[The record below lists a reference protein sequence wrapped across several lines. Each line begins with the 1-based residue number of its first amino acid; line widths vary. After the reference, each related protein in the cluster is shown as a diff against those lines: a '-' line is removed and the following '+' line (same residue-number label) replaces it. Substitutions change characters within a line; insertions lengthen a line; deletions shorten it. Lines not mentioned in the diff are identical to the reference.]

1 MPTSTSECHCE
12 DTPHARTRARQ
23 VSLGG
28 NMQQQP
34 AGDATVVGGVLASV
48 TALVKKQGDTMIRH
62 RTDIAAALPTLRRG
76 DSASGVA
83 SAFAM
88 AESMQGAGVDTQM
101 SRSASPAKL
110 RRGVASGAGSGGGS
124 GGEVKIKD
132 PLSGRLQRD
141 LKELK
146 QKMVEQASKHAM
158 ETEKLKKQLGDARV
172 ALNVRKAQDKQHA
185 QQEAVAAH
193 DAAADVE
200 REQLKADG
208 EELRARCRELEEA
221 KAQLAKELA
230 AHDGALAT
238 ERQQRL
244 ALEHQLSGPAGR
256 KSPAP
261 AAPALESKGKA
272 VVGGKRSLKT
282 PTTATTGG
290 GGGGGGKKSGGEQGQ
305 EGLHEEVV
313 RLRTELYS
321 LQVGEEE
328 QRRHVATL
336 EERLADLSAQLR
348 DAQMAAQLAAASTH
362 AGGRVPPH
370 EDAAAQGQRQGRRG
384 SDRAREREEREA
396 MAAGKVEAELEQA
409 ASSLETLD
417 MATEMQRSAQ
427 RQLRAAHA
435 EMQALQ
441 AALDEERRDAE
452 KRVDDVRARM
462 SEQRAALE
470 EQCAGLRRER
480 NACKDEL
487 ALVRDSAEETKRELL
502 DAVQEVHELEQAQQR
517 ERERH
522 AEAMTARDARVQE
535 LQVALARAE
544 AVAEESGQAR
554 DKLVAELAHLRL
566 QNEQVV

>member
-88 AESMQGAGVDTQM
+88 AESMQGAGVDAQM

-185 QQEAVAAH
+185 EQEAVAAA
-193 DAAADVE
+193 DADAGAE

-208 EELRARCRELEEA
+208 QELRARCRELEEA
-221 KAQLAKELA
+221 KAQLAKALA
-230 AHDGALAT
+230 ARDGALAT

-244 ALEHQLSGPAGR
+244 ALEQQLSGPAGR
-256 KSPAP
+256 DSPAP

-272 VVGGKRSLKT
+272 VVAGKRSLKT
-282 PTTATTGG
+282 STTANTGG
-290 GGGGGGKKSGGEQGQ
+290 SGGGKKGGAEQGQ

-313 RLRTELYS
+313 RLRSELYS

-487 ALVRDSAEETKRELL
+487 ALVRDNAEETKRELL

-535 LQVALARAE
+535 VQVALARAE

>member
-1 MPTSTSECHCE
+1 M
-12 DTPHARTRARQ
+12 
-23 VSLGG
+23 
-28 NMQQQP
+28 
-34 AGDATVVGGVLASV
+34 
-48 TALVKKQGDTMIRH
+48 
-62 RTDIAAALPTLRRG
+62 
-76 DSASGVA
+76 
-83 SAFAM
+83 
-88 AESMQGAGVDTQM
+88 
-101 SRSASPAKL
+101 
-110 RRGVASGAGSGGGS
+110 
-124 GGEVKIKD
+124 
-132 PLSGRLQRD
+132 
-141 LKELK
+141 
-146 QKMVEQASKHAM
+146 
-158 ETEKLKKQLGDARV
+158 
-172 ALNVRKAQDKQHA
+172 
-185 QQEAVAAH
+185 
-193 DAAADVE
+193 
-200 REQLKADG
+200 
-208 EELRARCRELEEA
+208 
-221 KAQLAKELA
+221 
-230 AHDGALAT
+230 
-238 ERQQRL
+238 
-244 ALEHQLSGPAGR
+244 
-256 KSPAP
+256 
-261 AAPALESKGKA
+261 
-272 VVGGKRSLKT
+272 
-282 PTTATTGG
+282 
-290 GGGGGGKKSGGEQGQ
+290 
-305 EGLHEEVV
+305 

>member
-1 MPTSTSECHCE
+1 
-12 DTPHARTRARQ
+12 
-23 VSLGG
+23 
-28 NMQQQP
+28 
-34 AGDATVVGGVLASV
+34 
-48 TALVKKQGDTMIRH
+48 
-62 RTDIAAALPTLRRG
+62 
-76 DSASGVA
+76 
-83 SAFAM
+83 
-88 AESMQGAGVDTQM
+88 
-101 SRSASPAKL
+101 
-110 RRGVASGAGSGGGS
+110 
-124 GGEVKIKD
+124 
-132 PLSGRLQRD
+132 
-141 LKELK
+141 
-146 QKMVEQASKHAM
+146 MVEQASKHAM

-172 ALNVRKAQDKQHA
+172 ALNVREAQDKQHA

-221 KAQLAKELA
+221 KAQLSKELA

-244 ALEHQLSGPAGR
+244 ALEHHVSGPAGR
-256 KSPAP
+256 QSLAL
-261 AAPALESKGKA
+261 AALALESKGKA

-427 RQLRAAHA
+427 RQLRAAY
-435 EMQALQ
+435 
-441 AALDEERRDAE
+441 
-452 KRVDDVRARM
+452 
-462 SEQRAALE
+462 
-470 EQCAGLRRER
+470 
-480 NACKDEL
+480 
-487 ALVRDSAEETKRELL
+487 
-502 DAVQEVHELEQAQQR
+502 
-517 ERERH
+517 
-522 AEAMTARDARVQE
+522 
-535 LQVALARAE
+535 
-544 AVAEESGQAR
+544 
-554 DKLVAELAHLRL
+554 
-566 QNEQVV
+566 